1 MEKVLEK
8 LAVLHEG
15 EDKHTRVVVQSKLP
29 YIPKKSFLPGKVK
42 EVINEVLRE
51 KLTGVQY
58 DGEQAPY
65 LVREIAD
72 EVKNRCKGK
81 FQDHTCAFDPPEC
94 GVLPEL
100 HFERYKIVVQAVIGE
115 TRGQGLQMAARCFW
129 DKDTDDY
136 TRDTFQNDNMFGIAA
151 VFGLYM
157 Y

>member
-1 MEKVLEK
+1 
-8 LAVLHEG
+8 
-15 EDKHTRVVVQSKLP
+15 
-29 YIPKKSFLPGKVK
+29 KSFLPGKVK
-42 EVINEVLRE
+42 EVITEVLRE

-72 EVKNRCKGK
+72 EVKNRCKE
-81 FQDHTCAFDPPEC
+81 F
-94 GVLPEL
+94 